1 MLLTSLLTL
10 KMYLITQKS
19 WQIKTVI
26 LNLLD
31 SLYSLELMSN
41 VLEIVDSL
49 QSKLDKLLSK
59 YELLQI
65 ENQQLL
71 EKSDRL
77 IQEIDSQKNSIQA
90 LETNYESLRVANAM
104 VGSKEDKHV
113 TKLKI
118 NTLIR
123 EIDKCI
129 AQLAD

>member
-1 MLLTSLLTL
+1 
-10 KMYLITQKS
+10 
-19 WQIKTVI
+19 
-26 LNLLD
+26 
-31 SLYSLELMSN
+31 MSN

-49 QSKLDKLLSK
+49 QGKLDKLLSK

-71 EKSDRL
+71 EKSDKL
-77 IQEIDSQKNSIQA
+77 IQEIDSKKESLTE
-90 LETNYESLRVANAM
+90 LESKYESLRIANAM

-129 AQLAD
+129 AQLGE